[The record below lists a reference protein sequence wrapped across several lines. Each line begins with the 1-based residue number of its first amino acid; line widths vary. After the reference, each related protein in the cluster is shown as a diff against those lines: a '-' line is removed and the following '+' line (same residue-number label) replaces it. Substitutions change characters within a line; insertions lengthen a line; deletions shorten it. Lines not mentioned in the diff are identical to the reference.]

1 MRGNTLAISCVRVLA
16 VRSTCS
22 FRTLRHGVHAALV
35 IALVACL
42 VAACS
47 TFGAVYPPRPPTTPG
62 LPVADPTPSRI
73 VAHVTVTSA
82 GLKSALESAIPK
94 SQDGQFPLLKTTR
107 RYKWERDPVEV
118 SFSQGRIVI
127 DARVRANVDMPVG
140 SLDFSLAL
148 RILAEPVINSDY
160 KVKLQSTDVKVTS
173 TDKRLKVADHVAGV
187 FDNIAGQLGGKLKE
201 FSYDVRPIL
210 EEAYARVKKPI
221 DLPVGDAMGCA
232 ELRVLGIEAGPTV
245 VADGL
250 EKDFALIVAPQV
262 TLPCAAPTDPTPLP
276 TLANVAQVPSGPF
289 TVVVPIAARY
299 DELTRALS
307 MAFTD
312 GKLFFSAEYPKLF
325 LEKPELYESQGQ
337 LVLKLHMQ
345 GPVHKMGIDADLDGD
360 IYLSGHISV
369 VDNEVRIP
377 DLEQTIE
384 TRSFFLSLKAM
395 ADGDK
400 IRDQARAAL
409 RLDLGERLQA
419 VRAKLSSEMTFGNAD
434 ACFHGDLDKIEVT
447 SAHAHGN
454 YLRVYVAVT
463 ARAAATMPCAAPIP
477 TATPTPTPTP
487 TPTATPTPTPTPTP

>member
-1 MRGNTLAISCVRVLA
+1 MSLA
-16 VRSTCS
+16 
-22 FRTLRHGVHAALV
+22 
-35 IALVACL
+35 
-42 VAACS
+42 AACS
-47 TFGAVYPPRPPTTPG
+47 TFGAVYPPRPPTSPG
-62 LPVADPTPSRI
+62 LPVADPSPSRI
-73 VAHVTVTSA
+73 VAHVTITAA
-82 GLKSALESAIPK
+82 GLKSALDGAIPK
-94 SQDGQFPLLKTTR
+94 SQDGQFPLLKTQR
-107 RYKWERDPVEV
+107 RYKWEREPIDV

-140 SLDFSLAL
+140 SLDFPLDL
-148 RILAEPVINSDY
+148 HILAEPVINSDY

-173 TDKRLKVADHVAGV
+173 TDKRLKVADHVGGV
-187 FDNIAGQLGGKLKE
+187 FDTIATQLGGKLKD
-201 FSYDVRPIL
+201 FNYDVRPL
-210 EEAYARVKKPI
+210 LDEAYARVSKPI
-221 DLPVGDAMGCA
+221 ELPVGDAMGCA
-232 ELRVLGIEAGPTV
+232 ELRVLGVEAGPTV

-250 EKDFALIVAPQV
+250 EKDIALVVAPQV
-262 TLPCAAPTDPTPLP
+262 TLPCAAPAEPSPLP
-276 TLANVAQVPSGPF
+276 TLANVAQVPPGPF
-289 TVVVPIAARY
+289 TVTVPIAARY

-312 GKLFFSAEYPKLF
+312 GKLFFSTEYPKLF

-377 DLEQTIE
+377 DLEPTIE
-384 TRSFFLSLKAM
+384 TKNFFLSLKAM
-395 ADGDK
+395 TDGDK

-419 VRAKLSSEMTFGNAD
+419 VRAKLSSELTFGTAD

-447 SAHAHGN
+447 GAHAHGN

-463 ARAAATMPCAAPIP
+463 ARASATMPCPAGAIPAPP
-477 TATPTPTPTP
+477 ATPAPAPAP
-487 TPTATPTPTPTPTP
+487 AAQ